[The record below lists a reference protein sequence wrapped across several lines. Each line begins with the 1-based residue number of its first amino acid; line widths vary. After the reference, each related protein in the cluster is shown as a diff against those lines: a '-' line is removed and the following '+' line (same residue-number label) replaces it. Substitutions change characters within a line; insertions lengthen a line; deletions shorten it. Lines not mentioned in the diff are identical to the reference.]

1 MCIKSEKY
9 VDKKFLR
16 FFVFRSIFCS
26 KTSIF
31 AILHS
36 WCAVESGAKRGLHS
50 AIARQKLTT
59 DMGQL
64 LSMSKILVDLGCGGI
79 NFSIFVVA

>member
-16 FFVFRSIFCS
+16 FFALRAIFCS

-36 WCAVESGAKRGLHS
+36 WCAVESGAKKGLHS
-50 AIARQKLTT
+50 AIARPKLTT

-64 LSMSKILVDLGCGGI
+64 LSMNKILVDLGCGGI